1 MFKASS
7 VRLAPVTPVFILV
20 VLAAL
25 VALGGNALG
34 NQTPITPSIEVAA
47 FGVQPSRSEIR
58 EPGRQVY
65 PDYAGVP
72 TATRVFHQDTW
83 AKVLQRLNVSRPGQ
97 AMPGL
102 DEMPE
107 LVPSKYVRLQRAAD
121 PAQSI
126 IDYVVS
132 AQEAYNIRILQ
143 KGILVQRVPP
153 SADLLQSMQ
162 EDETKASLF
171 AATDAAGLPEA
182 IALQLAE
189 IFADEVDFHRD
200 LAKGYRCAIVF
211 EMYYPDGMPTPGL
224 ILAAEFVSPTKHLRA
239 FFHHDGNG
247 EAGYFDPDGVDVN
260 KTLRPAQP
268 GQVEEPLEKVR
279 VDLEKTFRRSPLEF
293 SRITSAPA
301 ALRYHPI
308 LKEWRAHRGTDY
320 GAPIGTKVLATG
332 EGTVSFIGEKG
343 GYGKL
348 VSLRHFDRFTTHYG
362 HLSGFAPG
370 LKKGSPV
377 RKGQVIGYV
386 GMTGLATGPHLHYE
400 FHAGATAADQPA
412 PIPMVVRTVPAGQ
425 WASFAENRADHLR
438 KLAYA
443 QAVNLVMLE

>member
-1 MFKASS
+1 
-7 VRLAPVTPVFILV
+7 
-20 VLAAL
+20 
-25 VALGGNALG
+25 
-34 NQTPITPSIEVAA
+34 
-47 FGVQPSRSEIR
+47 
-58 EPGRQVY
+58 
-65 PDYAGVP
+65 
-72 TATRVFHQDTW
+72 
-83 AKVLQRLNVSRPGQ
+83 
-97 AMPGL
+97 
-102 DEMPE
+102 
-107 LVPSKYVRLQRAAD
+107 
-121 PAQSI
+121 
-126 IDYVVS
+126 
-132 AQEAYNIRILQ
+132 
-143 KGILVQRVPP
+143 
-153 SADLLQSMQ
+153 MQ
-162 EDETKASLF
+162 EDTTKASLF

-200 LAKGYRCAIVF
+200 LVNGYRCAIVF

-224 ILAAEFVSPTKHLRA
+224 ILAAEFISPSKHLRA
-239 FFHHDGNG
+239 FFHDDGNG
-247 EAGYFDPDGVDVN
+247 EAGYFDADGVDVN
-260 KTLRPAQP
+260 KTLRPARA
-268 GQVEEPLEKVR
+268 GQVEEPLEKVKI
-279 VDLEKTFRRSPLEF
+279 DLEKTFRRSPLEF

-332 EGTVSFIGEKG
+332 EGTVSFVGEKG

-400 FHAGATAADQPA
+400 FHADATGPDQPA
-412 PIPMVVRTVPAGQ
+412 PIPMVVRTVPAEQ
-425 WASFAENRADHLR
+425 WARFSNSRADHLG
-438 KLAYA
+438 KLGYA
-443 QAVNLVMLE
+443 QSFNLVLLE

>member
-1 MFKASS
+1 MF
-7 VRLAPVTPVFILV
+7 TM
-20 VLAAL
+20 LAAMGGH
-25 VALGGNALG
+25 ALAG
-34 NQTPITPSIEVAA
+34 QMPITPSIEVAA

-58 EPGRQVY
+58 EPLRQVY
-65 PDYAGVP
+65 PDYAGEP

-83 AKVLQRLNVSRPGQ
+83 AKVLQRLNVARPGQ
-97 AMPGL
+97 AMPSL
-102 DEMPE
+102 DELPE
-107 LVPSKYVRLQRAAD
+107 LVPSKYVRLQQAIE
-121 PAQSI
+121 PAQSV

-143 KGILVQRVPP
+143 SGVLVQQAAPTQE
-153 SADLLQSMQ
+153 LLEAMQ
-162 EDETKASLF
+162 EDTTKASLF

-200 LAKGYRCAIVF
+200 LVNGYRCAIVF

-224 ILAAEFVSPTKHLRA
+224 VLAAEFISPTKHLRA
-239 FFHHDGNG
+239 FFHDDGNG
-247 EAGYFDPDGVDVN
+247 EAGYFDPDGVDIN
-260 KTLRPAQP
+260 KALRPARP
-268 GQVEEPLEKVR
+268 DQVEEPLEKVK

-320 GAPIGTKVLATG
+320 GAPTGTKVLATG
-332 EGTVSFIGEKG
+332 EGTVSFVGEKG

-362 HLSGFAPG
+362 HLSAFAPG

-400 FHAGATAADQPA
+400 FHADANESGKPA
-412 PIPMVVRTVPAGQ
+412 PIPMVVRTVPAEQ
-425 WASFAENRADHLR
+425 WARFSDSRADYLA
-438 KLAYA
+438 KLGYA
-443 QAVNLVMLE
+443 QAVNLVLLE